1 MASSPPHEP
10 NTNTGNSDG
19 PGSNRPRTS
28 RVPGNVPAVET
39 PWQRPT
45 VSTGPLVGSCLVHLI
60 LIGSVLGWVQSRSAG
75 TIEQPTTS
83 VGVAMAYRMP
93 DRTLY
98 VTEDSTEQSDAATAN
113 RSDRAVD
120 ERSQSVDSTDA
131 EQSQSTAS
139 AASAPPAGFVPP
151 VDLDGLFAELTRRGV
166 AAGESEGTGVEGVLR
181 FGDGKTAD
189 QLGTGELVPG
199 TTRAGEGAGQTTTSV
214 FGVSGSGSAFVYVFD
229 HSESMSASG
238 GKPLRA
244 AKQELIRSLQ
254 TLSER
259 QQFQV
264 IFYNDRPKAFS
275 PDGQTSGLVWGEE
288 GNRQRAEAFVQ
299 RTVAI
304 GGTEHQLA
312 LRMALRLAPDAIF
325 FLTDASIQTMSAEQ
339 MADIRRRAEQTGT
352 VIHAIQFGS
361 GPEPANSFMKEIAR
375 QNRGGYRYL
384 DVVSGG

>member
-1 MASSPPHEP
+1 M
-10 NTNTGNSDG
+10 
-19 PGSNRPRTS
+19 
-28 RVPGNVPAVET
+28 
-39 PWQRPT
+39 
-45 VSTGPLVGSCLVHLI
+45 
-60 LIGSVLGWVQSRSAG
+60 
-75 TIEQPTTS
+75 EQPATS

-98 VTEDSTEQSDAATAN
+98 VTEESLEESDAATAN
-113 RSDRAVD
+113 PSDRQVD
-120 ERSQSVDSTDA
+120 ERSKSADSTDA
-131 EQSQSTAS
+131 EQTQSTAS

-151 VDLDGLFAELTRRGV
+151 VDLEGLFAEMTRRGV
-166 AAGESEGTGVEGVLR
+166 AAGEKEGTGVEGVLR

-244 AKQELIRSLQ
+244 AKQELIRSLR

-275 PDGQTSGLVWGEE
+275 PDGQTTGLVLGDDS
-288 GNRQRAEAFVQ
+288 NLKLAEAFVQ
-299 RTVAI
+299 RTVAV

-339 MADIRRRAEQTGT
+339 MADIRRRAEQAGT
-352 VIHAIQFGS
+352 VIHAIQFGT

-384 DVVSGG
+384 DVISGR

>member
-1 MASSPPHEP
+1 MAISPSNEPQSGGRKSSRAGAKRPS
-10 NTNTGNSDG
+10 GNN
-19 PGSNRPRTS
+19 PL
-28 RVPGNVPAVET
+28 AVT
-39 PWQRPT
+39 PWQRPA
-45 VSTGPLVGSCLVHLI
+45 VSTWPLVGSCLVHLI
-60 LIGSVLGWVQSRSAG
+60 LIGSILGWVSSQSAG

-83 VGVAMAYRMP
+83 VGVAMAYRLP
-93 DRTLY
+93 DRTRY
-98 VTEDSTEQSDAATAN
+98 VTEDSSEKSDAATEDA
-113 RSDRAVD
+113 SDRRVD
-120 ERSQSVDSTDA
+120 ERSKSVDQSDA

-151 VDLDGLFAELTRRGV
+151 VDLDGLFAEMTRRGV
-166 AAGESEGTGVEGVLR
+166 AVGESQGTGVEGVLQ

-199 TTRAGEGAGQTTTSV
+199 TSRAGEGAGQTTTSV
-214 FGVSGSGSAFVYVFD
+214 FGVSGSGSTFVYVFD

-244 AKQELIRSLQ
+244 AKQELIRSLR

-264 IFYNDRPKAFS
+264 IFYNDRPKTFS
-275 PDGQTSGLVWGEE
+275 PDGQTTGLVFGED
-288 GNRQRAEAFVQ
+288 GIRRRAEAFVN
-299 RTVAI
+299 RTVAV

-325 FLTDASIQTMSAEQ
+325 FLTDASIQTMSADQ
-339 MADIRRRAEQTGT
+339 MADIRRRAEQSGT

-384 DVVSGG
+384 DVVAGG

>member
-1 MASSPPHEP
+1 MATSPSNEPHSDGRKSGRSGATRP
-10 NTNTGNSDG
+10 TGND
-19 PGSNRPRTS
+19 P
-28 RVPGNVPAVET
+28 PAVT
-39 PWQRPT
+39 PWQRPA
-45 VSTGPLVGSCLVHLI
+45 VSTWPLVGSCLAHLI
-60 LIGSVLGWVQSRSAG
+60 LIGSILGWVSSQSAG

-83 VGVAMAYRMP
+83 VGVAMAYRLP
-93 DRTLY
+93 DRTRY
-98 VTEDSTEQSDAATAN
+98 VTEDSSEDSDAATADA
-113 RSDRAVD
+113 SDRKVD
-120 ERSQSVDSTDA
+120 ERSKSVDQSDA

-151 VDLDGLFAELTRRGV
+151 VDLDGLFAEMTRRGV
-166 AAGESEGTGVEGVLR
+166 AAGESQGTGVEGVLQ
-181 FGDGKTAD
+181 FGEGKIAD

-199 TTRAGEGAGQTTTSV
+199 TSRAGEGAGQTTTSV
-214 FGVSGSGSAFVYVFD
+214 FGVSGSGSTFVYVFD

-244 AKQELIRSLQ
+244 AKQELIRSLR

-275 PDGQTSGLVWGEE
+275 PDGQTTGLVFGED
-288 GNRQRAEAFVQ
+288 GIRRRAEAFVN
-299 RTVAI
+299 RTVAV

-325 FLTDASIQTMSAEQ
+325 FLTDASIQTMSADQ
-339 MADIRRRAEQTGT
+339 MADIRRRAEQSGT

-384 DVVSGG
+384 DVVAGG

>member
-1 MASSPPHEP
+1 MAISPSNEPQSGGRKSSRAGAKGPS
-10 NTNTGNSDG
+10 GNN
-19 PGSNRPRTS
+19 P
-28 RVPGNVPAVET
+28 PAVT
-39 PWQRPT
+39 PWQRPA
-45 VSTGPLVGSCLVHLI
+45 VSTWPLVGSCLVHLI
-60 LIGSVLGWVQSRSAG
+60 LIGSILGWVSSQSAG

-83 VGVAMAYRMP
+83 VGMAMAYRLP
-93 DRTLY
+93 DRTRY
-98 VTEDSTEQSDAATAN
+98 VTEDSSEESDAATEDA
-113 RSDRAVD
+113 SDRQVD
-120 ERSQSVDSTDA
+120 ERSKSVDQSDA

-151 VDLDGLFAELTRRGV
+151 VDLDGLFAEMTRRGV
-166 AAGESEGTGVEGVLR
+166 AAGESQGTGVEGVLQ

-199 TTRAGEGAGQTTTSV
+199 TSRAGDGAGQTTTSV
-214 FGVSGSGSAFVYVFD
+214 FGVSGSGSTFVYVFD

-244 AKQELIRSLQ
+244 AKQELIRSLR

-275 PDGQTSGLVWGEE
+275 PDGQTTGLVFGED
-288 GNRQRAEAFVQ
+288 GIRRRAEAFVN
-299 RTVAI
+299 RTVAV

-325 FLTDASIQTMSAEQ
+325 FLTDASIQTMSADQ
-339 MADIRRRAEQTGT
+339 MSDIRRRAEQSGT

-384 DVVSGG
+384 DVVAGG

>member
-1 MASSPPHEP
+1 M
-10 NTNTGNSDG
+10 
-19 PGSNRPRTS
+19 
-28 RVPGNVPAVET
+28 
-39 PWQRPT
+39 
-45 VSTGPLVGSCLVHLI
+45 VHLI
-60 LIGSVLGWVQSRSAG
+60 LIGSILGWVSSQSAG

-83 VGVAMAYRMP
+83 VGVAMAYRLP
-93 DRTLY
+93 DRTRY
-98 VTEDSTEQSDAATAN
+98 VTEDSSEKSDAATEDA
-113 RSDRAVD
+113 SDRRVD
-120 ERSQSVDSTDA
+120 ERSKSVDQSDA

-151 VDLDGLFAELTRRGV
+151 VDLDGLFAEMTRRGV
-166 AAGESEGTGVEGVLR
+166 AVGESQGTGVEGVLQ

-199 TTRAGEGAGQTTTSV
+199 TSRAGEGAGQTTTSV
-214 FGVSGSGSAFVYVFD
+214 FGVSGSGSTFVYVFD

-244 AKQELIRSLQ
+244 AKQELIRSLR

-275 PDGQTSGLVWGEE
+275 PDGRTTGLVFGED
-288 GNRQRAEAFVQ
+288 GIRRRAEAFVN
-299 RTVAI
+299 RTVAV

-325 FLTDASIQTMSAEQ
+325 FLTDASIQTMSADQ
-339 MADIRRRAEQTGT
+339 MSDIRRRAEQSGT

-384 DVVSGG
+384 DVVAGG

>member
-1 MASSPPHEP
+1 MATSPSNEPHSDGRKSGRSGA
-10 NTNTGNSDG
+10 TRSTGND
-19 PGSNRPRTS
+19 P
-28 RVPGNVPAVET
+28 PAVT
-39 PWQRPT
+39 PWQRPA
-45 VSTGPLVGSCLVHLI
+45 VSTWPLVGSCLAHLI
-60 LIGSVLGWVQSRSAG
+60 LIGSILGWVSSQSAG

-83 VGVAMAYRMP
+83 VGVAMAYRLP
-93 DRTLY
+93 DRTRY
-98 VTEDSTEQSDAATAN
+98 VTKDSSEDSDAATADA
-113 RSDRAVD
+113 SDRKVD
-120 ERSQSVDSTDA
+120 ERSKSVDQSDA

-139 AASAPPAGFVPP
+139 AASAPPAGFIPP
-151 VDLDGLFAELTRRGV
+151 VDLDGLFAEMTRRGV
-166 AAGESEGTGVEGVLR
+166 AAGESKGTGVEGVLQ
-181 FGDGKTAD
+181 FGEGKTAD

-199 TTRAGEGAGQTTTSV
+199 TSRAGEGAGQTTTSV
-214 FGVSGSGSAFVYVFD
+214 FGVSGSGSTFVYVFD

-244 AKQELIRSLQ
+244 AKQELIRSLR

-275 PDGQTSGLVWGEE
+275 PDGQTTGLVFGED
-288 GNRQRAEAFVQ
+288 GIRRRAEAFVN

-325 FLTDASIQTMSAEQ
+325 FLTDASIQTMSADQ
-339 MADIRRRAEQTGT
+339 MADIRRRAEQSGT

-384 DVVSGG
+384 DVVAGG